1 VLKKWLG
8 AFAVLTLL
16 MGGAKAADG
25 FAVYASSKS
34 FLLGGVGVAYE
45 TGSLRFNLGVSGL
58 TDLSLGLQ
66 AGAALLVTLIDP
78 QIGNTYLYAGGGV
91 EADLFYGVGLV
102 SLYPYGALGQ
112 ARRNDPYFA
121 ELRLGYAF
129 LATASQGQ
137 GASAPL
143 GFTLGLAFG
152 ITLPE
157 LLSILLP
164 NLYYL
169 FFGFPPTR

>member
-1 VLKKWLG
+1 VLKWLG
-8 AFAVLTLL
+8 AFVVLALL

-25 FAVYASSKS
+25 FTVYFSSKS

-45 TGSLRFNLGVSGL
+45 TGSLRFNLGVSV
-58 TDLSLGLQ
+58 LSDFPLGLQ

-112 ARRNDPYFA
+112 ARRNDPSFV

-143 GFTLGLAFG
+143 GFTLGLALG
-152 ITLPE
+152 ITLPD